1 MSKKSSKYI
10 KYKPLI
16 VVALIA
22 LFIVLLFF
30 LFSKIVLPLSTILV
44 FAGLLYIS
52 IYYPKKK
59 KKKKGDKDDDDDD
72 EEEITIIIV
81 TKEDEVKKKEEVNE
95 KVKDNS
101 IAIDI
106 KTVKDEHNK
115 DKVIAIDVVSIKED
129 KPDKEIKT
137 YIKQD
142 GIKDKTLFENNI
154 SKEEYKVSKSEKEV
168 ITKISDSFKELKK
181 NPVIITKSKEDA
193 KKINKL
199 LKKNSIDSKP
209 TFITVKK
216 DISNY
221 KNDNR
226 SVNAKRVA
234 STVFKTH
241 NKEIKENKIEPVTEK
256 EKITCAH
263 IKLMVKDKE
272 DVKFSKDKDGYINV
286 IGSGSRFRLKL
297 NKKNNYAVMP
307 KEEVKDIKID
317 KEECSE
323 EENKKD
329 NVRVVLHKIKDIL
342 IIKNPIVKLLKR
354 KELIQEKREEY
365 SFTIS
370 EEEAKRIIKLEKENK
385 RLLNKLENINKN
397 ANVLH
402 DNKNYVSELKLLN
415 KGINKLKDKN
425 INITNL
431 VIRRNNLIKFLN
443 QEKEKQKELK
453 KVKKDN

>member
-30 LFSKIVLPLSTILV
+30 LFSKIVLSLSTILV

-59 KKKKGDKDDDDDD
+59 KKKKGDKDDDDEDD
-72 EEEITIIIV
+72 EEITIIIV

-181 NPVIITKSKEDA
+181 NPVIITKSEEDA

-234 STVFKTH
+234 STIFKTH